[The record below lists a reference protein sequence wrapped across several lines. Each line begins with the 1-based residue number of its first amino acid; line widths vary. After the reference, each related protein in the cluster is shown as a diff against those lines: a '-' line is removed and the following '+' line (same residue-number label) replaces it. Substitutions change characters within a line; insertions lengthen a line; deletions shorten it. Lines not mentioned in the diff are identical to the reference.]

1 MIKSLHCN
9 CERSMCSH
17 FEQAKSFRLGARAQF
32 QAWRSRSV
40 CQYVGTV
47 CDVCAVRCMRDYIVE
62 MLGRCMIE
70 HDECVNVE
78 VMGSNEI
85 LAKFYGPDRYSL
97 ARYMLRYVG

>member
-9 CERSMCSH
+9 CEADLCSH
-17 FEQAKSFRLGARAQF
+17 FEQAKSFRLGARAQ
-32 QAWRSRSV
+32 
-40 CQYVGTV
+40 YVGTV
-47 CDVCAVRCMRDYIVE
+47 CDVCAVRCVRDYIIE

-78 VMGSNEI
+78 VMWSNEI

-97 ARYMLRYVG
+97 ARHMLRYVG